1 MAVNNQSFI
10 SIECQHFASLN
21 LNLGIEI
28 CFIIMY
34 IININLQLGKFMDR
48 ISSRNNDVI
57 KHTKKLLTS
66 SKARRN
72 ERLFVLEGARLCFD
86 VMYSDYSVDTL
97 LVTQKILDKYPNDVE
112 NIASNAVNTF
122 TITDDVAQKL
132 GDTSTSQGIFA
143 VCRMKEC
150 DAGMSGRCLA
160 ALDNVQDPANI
171 GAIIRT
177 AEALGIN
184 GIIVGG
190 GCDVFNPKALRA
202 SMGSALRLSIAESD
216 DLVRSLLVLK
226 NDGYSLYATVPD
238 ASAISI
244 TNVDFGG
251 KTVCVIGNEANG
263 ISPEIIGVCDRTITI
278 PMLGRAESLNAAAA
292 ASIVMWEMMR

>member
-1 MAVNNQSFI
+1 
-10 SIECQHFASLN
+10 
-21 LNLGIEI
+21 
-28 CFIIMY
+28 
-34 IININLQLGKFMDR
+34 MDS
-48 ISSRNNDVI
+48 ISSRNNGVI

-66 SKARRN
+66 SRARRN

-122 TITDDVAQKL
+122 IITDDVAQKL
-132 GDTSTSQGIFA
+132 GDTSTSQGVFA
-143 VCRMKEC
+143 VCRMKER
-150 DAGMSGRCLA
+150 DAEMSGRCLA

-202 SMGSALRLSIAESD
+202 SMGSALRLSITESD
-216 DLVRSLLVLK
+216 DLVRTLLDL
-226 NDGYSLYATVPD
+226 NHNGYSLYATVPD
-238 ASAISI
+238 ANAIPVTDI
-244 TNVDFGG
+244 DFGG
-251 KTVCVIGNEANG
+251 KTVCIIGNEANG
-263 ISPEIIGVCDRTITI
+263 VSPAVIEVCDRTVTI